1 MDLVAWYNQKTTRLL
16 LVGILGAIGGF
27 IGDQISLKELVETIF
42 LLLTGIFLRQ
52 GVEKSKVPAQPE
64 VTDATKPT

>member
-16 LVGILGAIGGF
+16 LVAILGALGAY
-27 IGDQISLKELVETIF
+27 IGDQISLKEMIEAVVLS
-42 LLLTGIFLRQ
+42 LTGIFLRQ